1 MMRPRYPTG
10 DEIHAGDRIV
20 FQGQRARVLFV
31 KHVNGFAVDV
41 SPSDWDF
48 VSDDTIRLEFE
59 DGRCMNYDGFCAH
72 DGIVLLSRSGAA

>member
-1 MMRPRYPTG
+1 MRPRYPTG

-20 FQGQRARVLFV
+20 FQGQRAHVLFV
-31 KHVNGFAVDV
+31 KRVNDFTVDV

-48 VSDDTIRLEFE
+48 VSDDTISE